1 MITQIKGRLIE
12 KSPTNLVID
21 CNGIG
26 YEINISLNTFSE
38 IPDGESIK
46 LYTHLQ
52 VKEDAHI
59 LFGFHTVIE
68 RSVFRLLISVS
79 GIGTSIARTMLSSL
93 KPSQIQKAILNEDLQ
108 K

>member
-68 RSVFRLLISVS
+68 RSVFRLSLIHISEPTRPERS
-79 GIGTSIARTMLSSL
+79 GEGRI
-93 KPSQIQKAILNEDLQ
+93 
-108 K
+108 